1 MCHQTASTN
10 MPDFLFY
17 TAVFLVEEWGVAD
30 FTTLGRFVHVII
42 CGIGIMLYAIPVG
55 TFIGRF
61 GAIIGLSE
69 SS

>member
-1 MCHQTASTN
+1 

-30 FTTLGRFVHVII
+30 FTTLGRFVL
-42 CGIGIMLYAIPVG
+42 GIMLYAIPVG